1 MRSNSSTLPVSLE
14 QVALLIKR
22 MHPQQR
28 QKLITMV
35 PELMI
40 DTLMHKESN
49 DNVNQIV
56 QDLKEELL
64 EVVGEQPVSSDETF
78 LGGFTLR
85 EYLEL
90 SEEERNNL
98 WDQWSMMNINDLEE
112 IKVHS
117 DALPA

>member
-22 MHPQQR
+22 MPPQQR

-64 EVVGEQPVSSDETF
+64 EVVGEQPISSDETF
-78 LGGFTLR
+78 LGGFTLG

-90 SEEERNNL
+90 SEEERDEL
-98 WDQWSMMNINDLEE
+98 WDQWSVTDITELEE